1 MMVIRPDSRSMQLS
15 DTSCF
20 LHPGDWL
27 YSAEAMTLKT
37 VLGSCVAV
45 IIWHGKTQ
53 SGGMCHFVLPEV
65 PTGSMQHRPAGYY
78 GDSAVKLLITETKKL
93 NAHPGE
99 FRVGVYGAIC
109 RSGDESGA
117 LSRNI
122 GKRNVEMAKKL
133 LAQNGFVIA
142 EKIVSEP
149 VGYLSVSLNLRDG
162 HVDVKSGPLTDSN
175 QNENYTPIGDIGV
188 KSCRPFAS

>member
-1 MMVIRPDSRSMQLS
+1 MVIRPDSNNIQLS
-15 DTSCF
+15 GTSCF
-20 LHPGDWL
+20 LHPGDCL
-27 YSAEAMTLKT
+27 YSSEAMTLKT

-45 IIWHGKTQ
+45 TIWHGKTQ

-78 GDSAVKLLITETKKL
+78 GDSAVKLLIAEAKKL

-99 FRVGVYGAIC
+99 FRVGVFGAIC
-109 RSGDESGA
+109 RSGEECGA
-117 LSRNI
+117 LSRKI
-122 GKRNVEMAKKL
+122 GRRNVEMAKKL

-162 HVDVKSGPLTDSN
+162 RTDVNSGPLTDSN
-175 QNENYTPIGDIGV
+175 LNEIYTPLE
-188 KSCRPFAS
+188 